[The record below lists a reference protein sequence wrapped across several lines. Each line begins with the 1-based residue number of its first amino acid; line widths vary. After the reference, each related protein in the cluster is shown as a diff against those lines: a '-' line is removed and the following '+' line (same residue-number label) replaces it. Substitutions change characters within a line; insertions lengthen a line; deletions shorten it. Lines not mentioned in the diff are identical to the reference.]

1 MGLLTRLQ
9 AQPVALGSDTGQIG
23 NDMPS
28 LGYAGDRAPAGGVRT
43 IVAHWCQRSPSGDTW

>member
-1 MGLLTRLQ
+1 MGLLARLQ

-23 NDMPS
+23 NGMTS
-28 LGYAGDRAPAGGVRT
+28 LGYAGDRAAAGGVRT